1 MSLITFILKRLYKKI
16 IAEDIKMKYFPI
28 KKDSINQVLFI
39 FFLIQPLLDLMTAF
53 THELPISVGAF
64 VRTLLMAGLFIML
77 SIWHIKR
84 GKSQLLL
91 FLLPFAVIL
100 ISLLINYLYKP
111 QMNLFQEINFAM
123 KTSYFLTMATTA
135 IVLVGFYLSKQN
147 LYRVSELI
155 GLIIGIAYWLAI
167 ITNTSRESYNFTGE
181 GYAGWFFSANEL
193 SVIILCLLGIL
204 ITKITHFKPKA
215 ITWVAF
221 ILLLAMV
228 PTIGTKTAFLGGIVL
243 IVSAFLCIM
252 KENIRF
258 WQDRRHLLLLILS
271 FLLIVLIPLSPIR
284 ENTEQ
289 ITGPKYQ
296 EQPSLQLEQ
305 SGNRVG
311 LLNRILSS
319 RDIYLR
325 ETYQDFKN
333 ASPIRQAFGLG
344 YAGDYEE
351 GAAKLVEMDLFDL
364 FFGYGVIGSII
375 LLIPFGWLGF
385 MLVKRLLPFRS
396 PPFLLAV
403 TIFLCLGISFLA
415 GHVLLAPSVM
425 SYLTLV
431 IILLGAEKNVS

>member
-1 MSLITFILKRLYKKI
+1 
-16 IAEDIKMKYFPI
+16 
-28 KKDSINQVLFI
+28 
-39 FFLIQPLLDLMTAF
+39 
-53 THELPISVGAF
+53 
-64 VRTLLMAGLFIML
+64 ML
-77 SIWHIKR
+77 
-84 GKSQLLL
+84 
-91 FLLPFAVIL
+91 
-100 ISLLINYLYKP
+100 
-111 QMNLFQEINFAM
+111 
-123 KTSYFLTMATTA
+123 
-135 IVLVGFYLSKQN
+135 
-147 LYRVSELI
+147 
-155 GLIIGIAYWLAI
+155 
-167 ITNTSRESYNFTGE
+167 
-181 GYAGWFFSANEL
+181 
-193 SVIILCLLGIL
+193 
-204 ITKITHFKPKA
+204 TKITHFKPKA

-258 WQDRRHLLLLILS
+258 WQDRRHLLLLFLS

-289 ITGPKYQ
+289 ITGPNYQ
-296 EQPSLQLEQ
+296 EQPPLQLEQ
-305 SGNRVG
+305 SGNRAG

-333 ASPIRQAFGLG
+333 ASHIRQAFGLG

-364 FFGYGVIGSII
+364 FFGYGVVGSII
-375 LLIPFGWLGF
+375 LLIPFSWLGF
-385 MLVKRLLPFRS
+385 MLVKRLFPVRAPS
-396 PPFLLAV
+396 FLLAV